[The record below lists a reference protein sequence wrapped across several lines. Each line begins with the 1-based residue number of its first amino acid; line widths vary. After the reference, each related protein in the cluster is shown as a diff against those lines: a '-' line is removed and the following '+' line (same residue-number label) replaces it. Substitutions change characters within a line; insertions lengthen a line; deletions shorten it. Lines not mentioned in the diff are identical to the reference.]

1 MSSFLERVKKYFSKG
16 PPASLEELRDTFR
29 KKYHAFR
36 MLLASNNAA
45 LHLMTELELALQGNQ
60 SFGMTFIRS
69 HSTAISV
76 NVFSII
82 KYLNELTNNKYASL
96 EPVFAAIQSRL
107 EATLS
112 TRHAI
117 TLQDLVLPLAKV
129 NKEMA
134 DGVGAKMANVGE
146 LRNKVPGIT
155 VPEGFVAT
163 VAAYELFLTHNQLQD
178 EINRRIQSMEIED
191 MATIYRLSSEIQMHI
206 INSEIPP
213 ALAEAITE
221 AYDNL
226 AAGSKP
232 DLRVSLRSSGIGEDS
247 ENISFAGQ
255 YRSELNVSPES
266 LFEVYKEILASKYAP
281 TAITYRLN
289 KGIRDEDVAM
299 CVGFMSMVDA
309 AAGGVTYSRNP
320 TNIRSDAIYINA
332 VHGLAKLVVD
342 GSGSPDLY
350 VISRTDPLAIVDKQ
364 IADKQQKYVCLPEE
378 GVCREEIDAQ
388 GSQPALADEQAL
400 ELATIALQL
409 EEHFQGPQ
417 DIEWCI
423 DQTDRLYILQSR
435 PLKQLDI
442 EARRETETEVPVD
455 NPLVLRGGQMASP
468 GVGAGEAYLVATNA
482 DLLSFPEGAV
492 LVTAVPHPGWAPL
505 LSRAAALVTD
515 RGGITG
521 HLANVAREFRVPALF
536 NTGDATRKINPGTVI
551 TVDADGLTIYQGR
564 VESLV
569 AASAQRTSLMLGTPV
584 YETLEEVLA
593 EITPLNL
600 TDPDSPDF
608 RPKSC
613 RTLHDITRFAH
624 EVAVRELFNY
634 EANKELSKHFIK
646 RLVADVPMQWWV
658 LDLEGGFKEET
669 PGKEIPL
676 DNIAS
681 IPMLALWQG
690 ITAVRWEGPP
700 PMDAKG
706 FMAVLA
712 QSASQPQL
720 EAAGPGFFANLNY
733 FMISRHFCHLS
744 SRFGFH
750 FSTVE
755 ALVGEDQHENFLR
768 FAFKGGGADFHRRLG
783 RSRLIQEILERYHF
797 KVDIK
802 GDSLF
807 ARLEDEPMD
816 YMLGRLR
823 ILGYI
828 SVHTRQLDMVM
839 MNPAQV
845 DYYNNKIIEDIEN
858 YVLAPQNEKAEPLPG
873 AQT

>member
-1 MSSFLERVKKYFSKG
+1 M
-16 PPASLEELRDTFR
+16 EELRDTFR

-45 LHLMTELELALQGNQ
+45 LHLMTELELALAGNQ

-82 KYLNELTNNKYASL
+82 KYLNELTNNKYTGL

-107 EATLS
+107 EAILS
-112 TRHAI
+112 KRHAI
-117 TLQDLVLPLAKV
+117 PLEELVLPLSRV
-129 NKEMA
+129 TKEMA

-146 LRNKVPGIT
+146 LRNNVPGIT

-163 VAAYELFLTHNQLQD
+163 AAAYELFLSHNQLTD
-178 EINRRIQSMEIED
+178 EINRRIQSMELED

-213 ALAEAITE
+213 ALGEAITE
-221 AYDNL
+221 AYQNL
-226 AAGSKP
+226 AGGSGD

-255 YRSELNVSPES
+255 YRSELNVSSEN

-299 CVGFMSMVDA
+299 CVGFMCMVDSM
-309 AAGGVTYSRNP
+309 AGGVTYSRNP
-320 TNIRSDAIYINA
+320 TNIRSDAIFINA

-350 VISRTDPLAIVDKQ
+350 IISRTAPPTIVDKE
-364 IADKQQKYVCLPEE
+364 ISDKHQKYVCLPEE
-378 GVCREEIDAQ
+378 GVCREEIDEE
-388 GSQPALADEQAL
+388 GKKPALTDEQAL
-400 ELATIALQL
+400 TLAGIALQL
-409 EEHFQGPQ
+409 EEHFQAPQ

-423 DQTDRLYILQSR
+423 DRAGRLFILQSR

-442 EARRETETEVPVD
+442 EARRETDATVAVD
-455 NPLVLRGGQMASP
+455 NPLILRGGQMASP
-468 GVGAGEAYLVATNA
+468 GVAAGEAYLVATNA

-492 LVTAVPHPGWAPL
+492 LVTAVPHPHWAPL
-505 LSRAAALVTD
+505 LSRAAAVVTD

-521 HLANVAREFRVPALF
+521 HLANVAREFRVPSLF
-536 NTGDATRKINPGTVI
+536 NTGDATQKISPGTLI

-564 VESLV
+564 VESLL
-569 AASAQRTSLMLGTPV
+569 ALAAQRTSLMLGTPV
-584 YETLEEVLA
+584 YETLKEVLT
-593 EITPLNL
+593 EISPLNL
-600 TDPDSPDF
+600 TDPDSPEF
-608 RPKSC
+608 RAKSC

-624 EVAVRELFNY
+624 EVAVRELFDY

-646 RLVADVPMQWWV
+646 RLMAEVPMQWWV
-658 LDLEGGFKEET
+658 LDLEDGFKAET
-669 PGKEIPL
+669 PGKEIRL

-690 ITAVRWEGPP
+690 ITAVKWEGPP

-706 FMAVLA
+706 FMAVMA
-712 QSASQPQL
+712 QSASTPQL

-768 FAFKGGGADFHRRLG
+768 FAFKGGGADFNRRLG
-783 RSRLIQEILERYHF
+783 RSKLIQEILERYHF

-816 YMLGRLR
+816 YMLERLR

-845 DYYNNKIIEDIEN
+845 GHYHIKIIEDIEQGI
-858 YVLAPQNEKAEPLPG
+858 LAPTWEKAGIPAS
-873 AQT
+873 AQS

>member
-1 MSSFLERVKKYFSKG
+1 MSGLLERVKKYFSKG

-45 LHLMTELELALQGNQ
+45 LHLMTELELALAANQ

-82 KYLNELTNNKYASL
+82 RYLNELTNNKYASL
-96 EPVFAAIQSRL
+96 EPIFAAIQSRL
-107 EATLS
+107 ETILS
-112 TRHAI
+112 ARHTI
-117 TLQDLVLPLAKV
+117 PLQDLVLPLSQV
-129 NKEMA
+129 TKEMA

-163 VAAYELFLTHNQLQD
+163 VAAYELFLSHNQLQD

-191 MATIYRLSSEIQMHI
+191 MATTYRLSSEIQMHI
-206 INSEIPP
+206 INSEMPP
-213 ALAEAITE
+213 DLAEAIAG
-221 AYDNL
+221 AYQNL
-226 AAGSKP
+226 AAESG
-232 DLRVSLRSSGIGEDS
+232 DNLRVSLRSSGIGEDS

-255 YRSELNVSPES
+255 YRSELNVSHEN

-299 CVGFMSMVDA
+299 CVGFMCMVDA

-332 VHGLAKLVVD
+332 VHGLAKQVVD

-350 VISRTDPLAIVDKQ
+350 VISRSEPMTIVDKE
-364 IADKQQKYVCLPEE
+364 ISVKQAKYVCLPEE
-378 GVCREEIDAQ
+378 GVCREEIDAE
-388 GSQPALADEQAL
+388 GTQPALTDGQAL
-400 ELATIALQL
+400 NLAGIALQL
-409 EEHFQGPQ
+409 EEHFQAPQ
-417 DIEWCI
+417 DVEWCI
-423 DQTDRLYILQSR
+423 DGAGRLFILQSR

-442 EARRETETEVPVD
+442 EARRETETEVAVD

-468 GVGAGEAYLVATNA
+468 GIGAGEAYLVVTNA

-492 LVTAVPHPGWAPL
+492 LVTAVPHPHWAPL
-505 LSRAAALVTD
+505 LSRAAAVVTD

-536 NTGDATRKINPGTVI
+536 NTGDATEKISSGTTI

-564 VESLV
+564 VESLLKL
-569 AASAQRTSLMLGTPV
+569 AAQKTSLMLGTPV
-584 YETLEEVLA
+584 YETLKEVLT

-600 TDPDSPDF
+600 TDPDSLEF
-608 RPKSC
+608 RPKNC
-613 RTLHDITRFAH
+613 RSLHDITRFAH
-624 EVAVRELFNY
+624 EVAVRELFDY
-634 EANKELSKHFIK
+634 DANKELSKHFIK

-658 LDLEGGFKEET
+658 LDLEDGFKEDI
-669 PGKEIPL
+669 PGKEIRL
-676 DNIAS
+676 ENIAS

-690 ITAVRWEGPP
+690 ITAVKWEGPP
-700 PMDAKG
+700 PVDAKG
-706 FMAVLA
+706 FMAVMA
-712 QSASQPQL
+712 QSASTPQL

-768 FAFKGGGADFHRRLG
+768 FAFKGGGADFNRRLG
-783 RSRLIQEILERYHF
+783 RSKLIQEVLERYHF

-816 YMLGRLR
+816 YMLERLR

-845 DYYNNKIIEDIEN
+845 SYYHNKTIEDIEN
-858 YVLAPQNEKAEPLPG
+858 YILSPPQENTASLPS
-873 AQT
+873 AQA

>member
-1 MSSFLERVKKYFSKG
+1 MSNFFHRLKGLFSKA
-16 PPASLEELRDTFR
+16 PPASLEELRENFR

-36 MLLASNNAA
+36 MLLAANNAA
-45 LHLMTELELALQGNQ
+45 LHLMTELELALQGTQ

-82 KYLNELTNNKYASL
+82 KYLNELTNNKYAGL

-107 EATLS
+107 EAILS
-112 TRHAI
+112 KRPAMP
-117 TLQDLVLPLAKV
+117 LEELVLPLASV

-134 DGVGAKMANVGE
+134 DSVGAKMANVGE
-146 LRNKVPGIT
+146 LQNNVPGIA

-163 VAAYELFLTHNQLQD
+163 VAAYELFLSHNELTD

-191 MATIYRLSSEIQMHI
+191 MATIYRLSSEIQMEI
-206 INSEIPP
+206 INSEMPP
-213 ALAEAITE
+213 ALGEAITG
-221 AYDNL
+221 AYQAL
-226 AAGSKP
+226 AAALGP

-255 YRSELNVSPES
+255 YRSELNVSPAS

-299 CVGFMSMVDA
+299 CVGFMRMVDA
-309 AAGGVTYSRNP
+309 KAGGVTYSRNP
-320 TNIRSDAIYINA
+320 TDIRSDEIFINA

-342 GSGSPDLY
+342 GSGSPDLWI
-350 VISRTDPLAIVDKQ
+350 ISRTAPLAIVAKE
-364 IADKQQKYVCLPEE
+364 ISNKQQKYVCLPEE
-378 GVCREEIDAQ
+378 GVCREIIDEE
-388 GSQPALADEQAL
+388 GKQPALTDEQAL
-400 ELATIALQL
+400 ELASLALRL
-409 EEHFQGPQ
+409 EEHFKSPQ

-423 DQTDRLYILQSR
+423 DTEGRLFILQSR
-435 PLKQLDI
+435 PLKQLDLESRP
-442 EARRETETEVPVD
+442 EAEAPVSAD
-455 NPLVLRGGQMASP
+455 HPLILRGGQMASP
-468 GVGAGEAYLVATNA
+468 GVGAGVAYLVATNA

-492 LVTAVPHPGWAPL
+492 LVTAVPHPHWAPL
-505 LSRAAALVTD
+505 LSRAAAVVTD

-536 NTGDATRKINPGTVI
+536 NTGDATQKISPQAVI
-551 TVDADGLTIYQGR
+551 TVDADGMTIYQGR
-564 VESLV
+564 VESLLV
-569 AASAQRTSLMLGTPV
+569 SSAQRTSLMKGTPV
-584 YETLEEVLA
+584 YETLQEVLA
-593 EITPLNL
+593 EISPLNL
-600 TDPDSPDF
+600 TDPDGPEF
-608 RPKSC
+608 RTANC

-624 EVAVRELFNY
+624 EVAVRELFDY

-646 RLVADVPMQWWV
+646 RLVTDVPMQWWV
-658 LDLEGGFKEET
+658 LDLENGFKEDV
-669 PGKEIPL
+669 PGKEIRL
-676 DNIAS
+676 GNIAS

-700 PMDAKG
+700 PVDAKG
-706 FMAVLA
+706 FMSVLA

-733 FMISRHFCHLS
+733 FMISKQFCHLS

-768 FAFKGGGADFHRRLG
+768 FAFKGGGADFNRRLG
-783 RSRLIQEILERYHF
+783 RARLVQEILAQYHF

-823 ILGYI
+823 LLGYM

-845 DYYNNKIIEDIEN
+845 GHYHHKIIEDIEK
-858 YVLAPQNEKAEPLPG
+858 YVLPSPQEKPQSLPD
-873 AQT
+873 AQV